1 MMTLLKYDFRR
12 NWNTLL
18 AGLVILI
25 IAQVGLS
32 LFVSEVTGIVLG
44 IMGYVGVGVAIY
56 VKMIKTYTSN
66 IRSYN
71 RRLLPITGL
80 SHVLSPLIFGAL
92 CGLGLVI
99 IFATHAYIYI
109 SMKLRMNMASNIDL
123 SGLHLSDYISLL
135 LFSAWVMV
143 FMTVIIFLSISI
155 AGSFRWRT
163 GPWIGIV
170 AFLVLVNLLGWL
182 ENIITTGRFSPN
194 EMFRYTEES
203 TGISITANGVL
214 WSDGMWGSIVFE
226 VIVAVILVWATIYLN
241 NKKVEV

>member
-1 MMTLLKYDFRR
+1 MMTLLKYDFKRS
-12 NWNTLL
+12 WNTLL

-25 IAQVGLS
+25 IVQVGLY
-32 LFVSEVTGIVLG
+32 LFMSEVTGILTG
-44 IMGYVGVGVAIY
+44 IVGYVGVGVAIY
-56 VKMIKTYTSN
+56 VKMIKTYSSN

-71 RRLLPITGL
+71 RRLLPVTGL

-99 IFATHAYIYI
+99 VCAIHAYMYI
-109 SMKLRMNMASNIDL
+109 SMKLGMNMATYIDF
-123 SGLHLSDYISLL
+123 SGIHVSDVLTLL
-135 LFSAWVMV
+135 LFAAWIVL

-155 AGSFRWRT
+155 AGSFRWKT

-170 AFLVLVNLLGWL
+170 AFFVLVNLIGWL
-182 ENIITTGRFSPN
+182 ENVILTGSVSPN
-194 EMFRYTEES
+194 ELFQFTEES

-214 WSDGMWGSIVFE
+214 WSEGMWGSTIFE
-226 VIVAVILVWATIYLN
+226 IIVAVILVGATIYLN